1 MGVCWAWSHARC
13 RSRPRLRTR
22 RATALAARWLP
33 LPPTSSES
41 AVSTTAHRV
50 VYQSKKPTRNNRI
63 AFARVMVTADMSSL
77 SFSYELTGIYLCSH
91 FLYSLFRDPRWG
103 RGQETAGECPFLSS
117 EYVTAFITS
126 FQGGGGGTFQG
137 AVNAS
142 SHEAAPAYMMAAAV
156 VKHAGEQLH
165 RISLLFSMRSEPQLR
180 ISSRTLQCLAF
191 CNFQRLSPC
200 IILRF
205 CDALLLLTATPV
217 SSLAATQCICTAAP
231 FAF

>member
-1 MGVCWAWSHARC
+1 M
-13 RSRPRLRTR
+13 
-22 RATALAARWLP
+22 
-33 LPPTSSES
+33 
-41 AVSTTAHRV
+41 STTAHHI

-165 RISLLFSMRSEPQLR
+165 RISLYFFQCVVNRSLESAVVLCNAWRSATFSGCLRVLF
-180 ISSRTLQCLAF
+180 
-191 CNFQRLSPC
+191 
-200 IILRF
+200 
-205 CDALLLLTATPV
+205 
-217 SSLAATQCICTAAP
+217 
-231 FAF
+231 FAFVTHYFY